1 MNDRNSMC
9 PPVENVAAFN
19 DLMASHTTLL
29 SVVPITMQQS
39 WQHTTMV
46 SYVFRIGQFEYTI
59 IHSLLYWQN
68 HQTKPLFT
76 STNTMGL
83 FFVLFS
89 NHPRP
94 FSDKTSIWKDQF
106 GGSTCLWRTLFNEE
120 SRVQFCWKRMRAV
133 QWQYLPTRI
142 KYLKTDQLQGT
153 GLWFSDCRVL
163 ILERIIDK
171 DA

>member
-1 MNDRNSMC
+1 MC
-9 PPVENVAAFN
+9 PPVENVAIYIN
-19 DLMASHTTLL
+19 HHG
-29 SVVPITMQQS
+29 ITHLPTVDYSNMPWPWQQM
-39 WQHTTMV
+39 TMMPNV
-46 SYVFRIGQFEYTI
+46 LRIGQFEYTI
-59 IHSLLYWQN
+59 IHSCSIDEITKQN
-68 HQTKPLFT
+68 PCSIQPTPWACSLCC
-76 STNTMGL
+76 SQ
-83 FFVLFS
+83 S
-89 NHPRP
+89 CHPRP